1 MAMFTTNGLE
11 IDGLSDIRQRLIDK
25 ANLKFSPLLVGQTLS
40 TDDSGVIG
48 RFISILSE
56 EFSLHEEV
64 LQSVVSSI
72 DVNQASGVALDKLVE
87 LGGLYRLPAS
97 PATTNLQ
104 LYGDVGTTIA
114 NGSSARSNK
123 TGDIFYI
130 DESVTFNTTSATGVE
145 VELTVDGTVKEYTI
159 NYSVNTKFSQNA
171 PITVFSLTTDD
182 KESLAKRIAQTVN
195 AQTSDL
201 TATVTNENNVQIKS
215 INSVDESIWTVVGTN
230 LNIIRS
236 FHLVA
241 ATSATS
247 GTVAQDANTI
257 TSINSGSVIGW
268 RAVTNPFSSDASLPV
283 ETDEQLRYR
292 FRLNKGYD
300 QYGNFDSMYAA
311 LVSVIGVQFINIQ
324 QNITSVTNGSRTN
337 QGISVVVLGGN
348 GQDIANA
355 IFKNLPVGT
364 VTDGTEIYY
373 VSDINGGQHEVRF
386 SRPSFVPIKISMS
399 LKALPNFP
407 TSGKNQIKQA
417 IVDWFNSLDVGEDI
431 YYSRLFEPINSIQG
445 FTVKNL
451 KVAKLNGGVL
461 GTEDI
466 TIKYNELATITPA
479 DILIGE

>member
-1 MAMFTTNGLE
+1 MAKFTNNGLE

-25 ANLKFSPLLVGQTLS
+25 ANLRFSPLLAGQTLS

-48 RFISILSE
+48 RFLSILSE
-56 EFSLHEEV
+56 ELSLHEEV

-72 DVNQASGVALDKLVE
+72 DINQASGLALDKLVE

-97 PATTNLQ
+97 PATTNLM
-104 LYGDVGTTIA
+104 LYGNIGTTVSSGA
-114 NGSSARSNK
+114 SARSTK
-123 TGDIFYI
+123 TGDIFYT
-130 DESVTFNTTSATGVE
+130 DDPVTFNTNNAVGVE
-145 VELTVDGTVKEYTI
+145 VELTVNGSVQEYTI
-159 NYSVNTKFSQNA
+159 NYSVNSKFSQNA

-182 KESLAKRIAQTVN
+182 KNSLAKRISQTVN
-195 AQTSDL
+195 SQTSDL
-201 TATVTNENNVQIKS
+201 IATVTTEDNVIIKSENNVDQ
-215 INSVDESIWTVVGTN
+215 SVWSVTGS

-236 FHLVA
+236 YHLVA

-268 RAVTNPFSSDASLPV
+268 LGVTNPFSSDASLPV

-300 QYGNFDSMYAA
+300 QYGNYAAMYAS

-324 QNITSVTNGSRTN
+324 QNITSVSNGSRTN
-337 QGISVVVLGGN
+337 QGISIVVLGGN
-348 GQDIANA
+348 GQEIANA
-355 IFKNLPVGT
+355 IFKNLPIGT

-373 VSDINGGQHEVRF
+373 VTDINGGQHEVRF

-417 IVDWFNSLDVGEDI
+417 IVDWFNDLDVGEDI

-461 GTEDI
+461 GTDDI